1 MNNPFSLSGKTI
13 LVTGASSGIGQ
24 GVAIE
29 CARAG
34 AIVILNGRNESR
46 LNETFD
52 MLEGQGHII
61 IVSDLSTQE
70 GIDEL
75 VAKVPVLNG
84 IVHSAGIP
92 KLCGVKHITRSV
104 IDDVV
109 NINAI
114 APILI
119 TSSLLKRKKIARSS
133 SLVFISS
140 LAGPFTTNIGEAPYA
155 TSKSAVTGFVKSAAY
170 ELAPLGIRANALCPG
185 MVVTHMVT
193 SGNPDFDNEE
203 IQKEMLKRYPLNR
216 FGKPEDIGNAA
227 VFLLSDASSWIT
239 GVNLKIDGGY
249 SLA

>member
-1 MNNPFSLSGKTI
+1 MNNPFSLEGKNI

-24 GVAIE
+24 GAAIE
-29 CARAG
+29 CAKAG

-46 LNETFD
+46 LNETLG
-52 MLEGQGHII
+52 MLEGKGHTVIS
-61 IVSDLSTQE
+61 SDLSTQE

-75 VAKVPVLNG
+75 VTKVPVLNG

-92 KLCGVKHITRSV
+92 KICSVKHITRSV

-109 NINAI
+109 NVNTI

-119 TSSLLKRKKIARSS
+119 TSSLLKKKKIARNS

-203 IQKEMLKRYPLNR
+203 TQKEMLKRYPLKR
-216 FGKPEDIGNAA
+216 FGKPEDIGTAA